1 MPTIETFAAPTAPA
15 ATASRAMP
23 RTGWAISGLAA
34 AFLLFD
40 GAARVVGF
48 APYAEGTV
56 RAGYPVEVGVSI
68 GLVLIACTV
77 LYVIP
82 GSAVLGAILLTGYLG
97 GATATNLRTADPFL
111 FPAVFGMFVWLG
123 LYLRDPRL
131 RTLLP
136 FRRDARL

>member
-1 MPTIETFAAPTAPA
+1 MPTVQTLAAPA
-15 ATASRAMP
+15 APAVAPSRATQ
-23 RTGWAISGLAA
+23 RTGWTISGLAA
-34 AFLLFD
+34 AFLFFD
-40 GAARVVGF
+40 GAARVAGF

-111 FPAVFGMFVWLG
+111 FPALFGMFVWLG

-136 FRRDARL
+136 YRRDAGR

>member
-1 MPTIETFAAPTAPA
+1 MTTIEALAAPA
-15 ATASRAMP
+15 APVVAPSRAMQ

-34 AFLLFD
+34 AFLFFD

-48 APYAEGTV
+48 APYAEGTM

-131 RTLLP
+131 RALLP
-136 FRRDARL
+136 FRRDAGR

>member
-1 MPTIETFAAPTAPA
+1 MPTIDTLAAPA
-15 ATASRAMP
+15 APVVAPSRAMQ

-136 FRRDARL
+136 FRRDAGR